1 MTLGDDENWLIDIK
15 KALACILFYL
25 IQVRGI
31 CLRLD
36 LILSHTGSGNRFE
49 TWFHVYF
56 MVLHIS
62 RVVSNFPPKQNKKKK
77 EEKARVI
84 HRYFQLNSE
93 RKWSYIC
100 ITFFEFYWY
109 HVYLPGRSIFAILCC
124 FPPLFGGTMFL
135 CVSAFGSI
143 YLFTD
148 TLLWDLLSL
157 KMSSLQ
163 GWLSSFYEVWS
174 RCTCASP
181 SDRGWHLNFFVT
193 KLVFELWNWSNLRGS
208 FRKACYTCNWVPC

>member
-15 KALACILFYL
+15 RALVCILFYL

-36 LILSHTGSGNRFE
+36 LILSHTGSGNMFE
-49 TWFHVYF
+49 TWFNVYF
-56 MVLHIS
+56 MVLHVS
-62 RVVSNFPPKQNKKKK
+62 GVVSNFPPKQNKKRKK
-77 EEKARVI
+77 IKLELYTDISNWIQSVNGPIYA
-84 HRYFQLNSE
+84 LL
-93 RKWSYIC
+93 
-100 ITFFEFYWY
+100 FFEFYWY
-109 HVYLPGRSIFAILCC
+109 HVYLPGRSIFAISCC
-124 FPPLFGGTMFL
+124 FSPLFGGEMFL

-181 SDRGWHLNFFVT
+181 SDRCWHLNFFVT